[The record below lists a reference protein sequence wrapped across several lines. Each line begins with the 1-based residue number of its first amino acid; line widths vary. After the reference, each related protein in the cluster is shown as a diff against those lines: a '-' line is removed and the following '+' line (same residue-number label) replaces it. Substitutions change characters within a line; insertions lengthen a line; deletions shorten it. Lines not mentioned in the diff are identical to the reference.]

1 MSIPDPTASSV
12 LGMPLWLWALVC
24 VLIMIALFQFYYWVG
39 YKLGE
44 RLYES
49 RIGRRIGRH
58 RILKVENLVR
68 RRGAIA
74 VFGCFWVPVLRHTLP
89 PCAGVIRISYP
100 WYTVA
105 SVLGALLWT
114 PPWVVGGYAVIWAW
128 LRLAARSPVLA
139 GFALVVAV
147 AGVAT
152 LIVWRRRRRRRA
164 ALAEPVGPETTS
176 AGLPT

>member
-12 LGMPLWLWALVC
+12 LGMPLWLWAAVC
-24 VLIMIALFQFYYWVG
+24 VLIMFGVFQVYYWVG
-39 YKLGE
+39 HKLGE

-49 RIGRRIGRH
+49 RVGQKIGQH

-89 PCAGVIRISYP
+89 WCAGVIRMSYP
-100 WYTVA
+100 WFLVA
-105 SVLGALLWT
+105 SAFGALLWT

-128 LRLAARSPVLA
+128 LRLAAQSPVLA
-139 GFALVVAV
+139 VLVLLVAV
-147 AGVAT
+147 PAAWA
-152 LIVWRRRRRRRA
+152 LITWRRRRRRRA
-164 ALAEPVGPETTS
+164 AQESIPTTTTS
-176 AGLPT
+176 AGLTS

>member
-24 VLIMIALFQFYYWVG
+24 VLIMFVLFQFYYWLG
-39 YKLGE
+39 RKLGE

-49 RIGRRIGRH
+49 RLGRKIGRH

-68 RRGAIA
+68 RRGAVA

-89 PCAGVIRISYP
+89 SCAGVIRISYP
-100 WYTVA
+100 WYVVA
-105 SVLGALLWT
+105 SALGALLWT

-128 LRLAARSPVLA
+128 LQVAARSPVLA
-139 GFALVVAV
+139 VIALAVAVPAVVALF
-147 AGVAT
+147 A
-152 LIVWRRRRRRRA
+152 WRRRRRRA
-164 ALAEPVGPETTS
+164 APEPVQSETTS
-176 AGLPT
+176 AGLPS